1 MRAWPCPTCSSSRSG
16 SVAVRPGRRNGR
28 PEATSRTRPFFDH
41 FLPRRGA
48 AIPVLRLGVAGW
60 LSRGRAADA
69 VGMTSPAPR
78 RSQPPARLIRA
89 SAPLAWALAGR
100 PWFPLWAVVRH
111 RGRSSGK
118 PYATPVAIIP
128 TRSQVTFLIGL
139 PWGPSTNWAQ
149 NVLAAGGATLVWRG
163 REIEVTNPRLAGTE
177 VAVEQARPLFRP
189 ILRRGRFPA
198 FLQMDRSSP

>member
-1 MRAWPCPTCSSSRSG
+1 M
-16 SVAVRPGRRNGR
+16 VRRNPG
-28 PEATSRTRPFFDH
+28 
-41 FLPRRGA
+41 PRH
-48 AIPVLRLGVAGW
+48 GVARW

-78 RSQPPARLIRA
+78 RSRPRALLIRA

-111 RGRSSGK
+111 HGRSSGK
-118 PYATPVAIIP
+118 PYATPVAIIA
-128 TRSQVTFLIGL
+128 TRSHVTFLIGL

-163 REIEVTNPRLAGTE
+163 RDIKVTKPRLAGTE
-177 VAVEQARPLFRP
+177 VAVEQARPLFSP

-198 FLQMDRSSP
+198 FLQVDRSSP

>member
-1 MRAWPCPTCSSSRSG
+1 
-16 SVAVRPGRRNGR
+16 
-28 PEATSRTRPFFDH
+28 
-41 FLPRRGA
+41 
-48 AIPVLRLGVAGW
+48 
-60 LSRGRAADA
+60 
-69 VGMTSPAPR
+69 MTSPAPR
-78 RSQPPARLIRA
+78 PSQPPALLIRA

-111 RGRSSGK
+111 RGRRSGK

-128 TRSQVTFLIGL
+128 TRSHVTFLIGL

-149 NVLAAGGATLVWRG
+149 NVLAAGGATLLWRG
-163 REIEVTNPRLAGTE
+163 REIKVMNPRLAGTE

-198 FLQMDRSSP
+198 FLRVDRSSP